1 MIEILV
7 AAGATAAGVAAIVWA
22 RRMSALA
29 SLIKKTKTSP
39 AASVRGGLVEVQ
51 GTVDVDTPLASPM
64 EGAACVVAEWG
75 VDVQGSQLAFD
86 PGPKRSAAS
95 QKTEKIWKN
104 RASGIE
110 MVDFWIRDSSG
121 RILVRAT
128 KATLPSLHLEDGTAR
143 KVESPVPEP
152 AATFLGS
159 RRISTKTLFG
169 ASIQLREKLVR
180 PGQRIYALGFARKTG
195 TQIAL
200 VAGTGQ
206 PLVLSTRSEED
217 LRAKLSG
224 DSGFLLLLGVAL
236 ALGGAAAFIA
246 LLVAR

>member
-1 MIEILV
+1 MVEILV

-29 SLIKKTKTSP
+29 TLIKRTKTSP

-51 GTVDVDTPLASPM
+51 GTVEVDAPMASPF
-64 EGAACVVAEWG
+64 EGVPCVVAEWG

-86 PGPKRSAAS
+86 PGPARSAATR
-95 QKTEKIWKN
+95 KTEKVWKN
-104 RASGIE
+104 RGAGIE

-128 KATLPSLHLEDGTAR
+128 KATLPSLHLEDGTSR
-143 KVESPVPEP
+143 KVESPVPDP

-169 ASIQLREKLVR
+169 SSIQLREKLMR
-180 PGQRIYALGFARKTG
+180 PGQRVYALGFARKTG

-200 VAGTGQ
+200 VAGAGQ

-224 DSGFLLLLGVAL
+224 DSGFLLLLGVVL
-236 ALGGAAAFIA
+236 ALGGGAA
-246 LLVAR
+246 LVALIMVR